1 VEGLGYNLFWASIV
15 IQEKIV
21 ENVMPSFL
29 NRRGFIMLLLCG
41 VLTLLTGCAVGPDY
55 VRPTAET
62 PAAYKENAGWKV
74 AEPRDNAIK
83 GAWWE
88 IYDDP
93 QLNVLEGQVNVSN
106 QNIAA
111 AEAQFR
117 QATALVH
124 VSEAGLFP
132 IVGATVTPSRS
143 SRATGGIHGSPRSRT
158 TTSDFLLT
166 GLVSWE
172 LDVWGK
178 IRRTVES
185 NEASARASA
194 ADLEAIRLS
203 MQATL
208 AQDYFQLRA
217 LDAQKQ
223 LFDVTIS
230 EYQKNLDLTKNRYA
244 GGVAAKS
251 DVLKAE
257 TQLKTT
263 QAQAID
269 IRVQRAQLEHAIAT
283 IIGKPASVF
292 SIPFSPLAS
301 IPPQIPAGIPSD
313 LLERRPDIAGAERRM
328 AAANA
333 QIGVAKAAYY
343 PAITLN
349 GSGGFDAATLSKW
362 LVWPSR
368 FWSIGSTAAETI
380 LDFGLRG
387 AQTDQAIAAYDA
399 SVATYRQ
406 SVLTGFQ
413 EVEDNLASLRIL
425 EEEAS
430 MQAEAVKASRQSTAV
445 SINQYRSGIISYID
459 VITVL
464 AIQFN
469 NEQTAIGINGRRM
482 AASVLLIKA
491 LGGGWDY
498 SALRAENAEGGK
510 DAVPKISNPAKTA
523 ATDIPK
529 PKNE

>member
-1 VEGLGYNLFWASIV
+1 
-15 IQEKIV
+15 
-21 ENVMPSFL
+21 
-29 NRRGFIMLLLCG
+29 
-41 VLTLLTGCAVGPDY
+41 
-55 VRPTAET
+55 
-62 PAAYKENAGWKV
+62 
-74 AEPRDNAIK
+74 
-83 GAWWE
+83 
-88 IYDDP
+88 
-93 QLNVLEGQVNVSN
+93 
-106 QNIAA
+106 
-111 AEAQFR
+111 
-117 QATALVH
+117 
-124 VSEAGLFP
+124 
-132 IVGATVTPSRS
+132 
-143 SRATGGIHGSPRSRT
+143 
-158 TTSDFLLT
+158 
-166 GLVSWE
+166 
-172 LDVWGK
+172 
-178 IRRTVES
+178 
-185 NEASARASA
+185 
-194 ADLEAIRLS
+194 

-223 LFDVTIS
+223 LFDATIS
-230 EYQKNLDLTKNRYA
+230 EYKKNLELTKNRYA

-283 IIGKPASVF
+283 IIGKPASAF

-301 IPPQIPAGIPSD
+301 TPPIIPAGIPSD

-333 QIGVAKAAYY
+333 NIGVAKAAYY

-368 FWSIGSTAAETI
+368 FWSIGETAAETI

-406 SVLTGFQ
+406 AVLTGFQ
-413 EVEDNLASLRIL
+413 EVEDNLAALRIL
-425 EEEAS
+425 EEEAA
-430 MQAEAVKASRQSTAV
+430 MQDEAVSASRQSVAI
-445 SINQYRSGIISYID
+445 SANQYKAGIVSYLD
-459 VITVL
+459 VVTVMT
-464 AIQFN
+464 IQFN

-482 AASVLLIKA
+482 TASVLLIKA
-491 LGGGWDY
+491 LGGGWDAL
-498 SALRAENAEGGK
+498 ALRTENRNDGK
-510 DAVPKISNPAKTA
+510 EAKAKTA
-523 ATDIPK
+523 DPAKSAPANA
-529 PKNE
+529 PNSRNE

>member
-1 VEGLGYNLFWASIV
+1 M
-15 IQEKIV
+15 
-21 ENVMPSFL
+21 ENVQLSFIR
-29 NRRGFIMLLLCG
+29 RRGLILFLFCG

-55 VRPTAET
+55 IKPTAET
-62 PAAYKENAGWKV
+62 PGSYKENADWKV
-74 AEPRDNAIK
+74 AEPRDNVIK

-88 IYDDP
+88 IYNDP
-93 QLNVLEGQVNVSN
+93 QLNALEEQVNVTN

-111 AEAQFR
+111 AAAQFR
-117 QATALVH
+117 QATALVQA
-124 VSEAGLFP
+124 SRAGLFP
-132 IVGATVTPSRS
+132 VVGASVTHSRS
-143 SRATGGIHGSPRSRT
+143 SRATGGSGSSSRSRS

-166 GLVSWE
+166 GLVTWE

-185 NEASARASA
+185 SEASAQASN
-194 ADLEAIRLS
+194 ADLEAVRLS

-230 EYQKNLDLTKNRYA
+230 EYQKNLALTKNRYV

-283 IIGKPASVF
+283 LIGKPASTL
-292 SIPFSPLAS
+292 SIPFSPLSS
-301 IPPQIPAGIPSD
+301 IPPPIPAGIPSD

-343 PAITLN
+343 PAITLT

-362 LVWPSR
+362 LIWPSR
-368 FWSIGSTAAETI
+368 FWSIGETAAQTI

-413 EVEDNLASLRIL
+413 EVEDNLAALRIL
-425 EEEAS
+425 EEEAA
-430 MQAEAVKASRQSTAV
+430 MQDEAVNASRQSVAIST
-445 SINQYRSGIISYID
+445 NQYKAGIVSYLD
-459 VITVL
+459 VVTVMT
-464 AIQFN
+464 IQFN

-482 AASVLLIKA
+482 SASVLLIKA
-491 LGGGWDY
+491 LGGGWDS
-498 SALRAENAEGGK
+498 SALRAGNRNYGEEIRTK
-510 DAVPKISNPAKTA
+510 TTDQAKSA
-523 ATDIPK
+523 PQ
-529 PKNE
+529 